1 MRASLSN
8 ALGRTDMAQ
17 TWYAINTRDNPKE
30 PWVWTGSTR
39 ATRAEAQE
47 VVERLQQ
54 LTPEGEYQVEPFQG
68 D

>member
-1 MRASLSN
+1 
-8 ALGRTDMAQ
+8 MAQ